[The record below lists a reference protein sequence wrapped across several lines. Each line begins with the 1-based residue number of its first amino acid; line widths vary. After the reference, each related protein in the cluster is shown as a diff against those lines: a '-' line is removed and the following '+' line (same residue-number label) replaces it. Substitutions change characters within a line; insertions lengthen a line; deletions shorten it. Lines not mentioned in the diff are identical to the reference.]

1 MSENVVFTRVI
12 SIRHVSGAV
21 SLYEPP
27 CFSHVIP
34 PYLLATFLE
43 YCTSARVQV
52 RVLVD
57 FI

>member
-12 SIRHVSGAV
+12 STRHVSGAV

-34 PYLLATFLE
+34 PFSYIPG
-43 YCTSARVQV
+43 VQV
-52 RVLVD
+52 LE
-57 FI
+57 

>member
-1 MSENVVFTRVI
+1 MSENVVFTRMI
-12 SIRHVSGAV
+12 STSHVSGAV

-34 PYLLATFLE
+34 PYLSATFLE
-43 YCTSARVQV
+43 YKCSSSLQVQV
-52 RVLVD
+52 LVN